1 MQGGLAL
8 KKCPFCA
15 EDIQDAAIVCRYC
28 GRDLMQPSSQARP
41 VPSPQVPASPAKEGL
56 SGGDIAIA
64 FLLPIVG
71 LILGVVYLTNPLRRE
86 RGLYLILVSFVAWA
100 VWWVICSFSGLLA
113 AN

>member
-1 MQGGLAL
+1 M

-15 EDIQDAAIVCRYC
+15 EEIQDAAIVCRYC
-28 GRDLMQPSSQARP
+28 GRDLMQPTSQGSS
-41 VPSPQVPASPAKEGL
+41 VPSPRGLTSPAKENL

-71 LILGVVYLTNPLRRE
+71 LILGVVYLTNPLKRE
-86 RGLYLILVSFVAWA
+86 RGLYLVLVSFVAWA
-100 VWWVICSFSGLLA
+100 VWWAICSFSGLLA

>member
-1 MQGGLAL
+1 M
-8 KKCPFCA
+8 KKCQFCA

-28 GRDLMQPSSQARP
+28 GRDLVQSSSLVNPMVSSQVSTSP
-41 VPSPQVPASPAKEGL
+41 VKESL
-56 SGGDIAIA
+56 SGADIAIA

-100 VWWVICSFSGLLA
+100 VWWVICSFSGLLT